1 MEIHLEI
8 WVFTTDRF
16 FFTFVD
22 GEEGQDD
29 DEERSEEDE
38 SLGEER
44 GGRQTCVWHETE
56 ALALRKEESW

>member
-16 FFTFVD
+16 FFTFID
-22 GEEGQDD
+22 GEEGQDN
-29 DEERSEEDE
+29 DEECSEEDE

-44 GGRQTCVWHETE
+44 GGRQTCV
-56 ALALRKEESW
+56 